1 MTREK
6 FASRHDTITVNIEHQ
21 YPSAMVPRT
30 FCISYSP
37 LPSGRIGEVWVNSV
51 NDTEKQVNVDTHDT
65 CVTLSLA
72 LQHGCT
78 LEQLSRSILR
88 DNRGRPQGF
97 LGAVLDAL
105 RKEEAA

>member
-6 FASRHDTITVNIEHQ
+6 FTARHDTLTVNIEHQ

-51 NDTEKQVNVDTHDT
+51 NGTEKQVNDDMRDT
-65 CVTLSLA
+65 CVALSLA
-72 LQHGCT
+72 LQYGST
-78 LEQLSRSILR
+78 LEQMSQSILR

-105 RKEEAA
+105 RKETAA